1 MPRVLGLIS
10 AQVNSGE
17 ILLSKREINQAYLKM
32 MPVKVE
38 LRQKLALRKR
48 SKVGSTQ
55 ATDISDTMTMTK
67 HAAMAGS
74 LNSCLNLK

>member
-1 MPRVLGLIS
+1 
-10 AQVNSGE
+10 
-17 ILLSKREINQAYLKM
+17 M

-48 SKVGSTQ
+48 SKVGRTQ

-74 LNSCLNLK
+74 LKSCLNLQ